1 MTGQPNK
8 DRVEVPVYRYDTPTI
23 FLHWLTATLVVVLWI
38 IGQTVDFP
46 RGVLRIDYRSV
57 HVVLGVVLA
66 GVLLTRLAWRIWRG
80 LTIPPD
86 RHRLLAAAAKAIH
99 WALYLLLFVAVT
111 VGFVYEWARG
121 DSFFNLFRLPGF
133 AHGDRS
139 LIHMIGGWH
148 ALAANSVVIIAGLH
162 ALAALSHHY
171 VVRDDVLIR
180 MAPIF
185 RRFRMGSSREE
196 VT

>member
-1 MTGQPNK
+1 MTGQFNK
-8 DRVEVPVYRYDTPTI
+8 DRIGVAVYRYDTPTI
-23 FLHWLTATLVVVLWI
+23 VLHWLTAALVAVLWI

-46 RGVLRIDYRSV
+46 PGALRIDYRSV
-57 HVVLGVVLA
+57 HIVMGVVLA
-66 GVLLTRLAWRIWRG
+66 CVLLARLVWRIWRG
-80 LTIPPD
+80 LTMPPD
-86 RHRLLAAAAKAIH
+86 RHRLLAAAAKAMH

-121 DSFFNLFRLPGF
+121 DSLFNLVRLPSF
-133 AHGDRS
+133 AHGDRG

-171 VVRDDVLIR
+171 VMRDDVLTR

-185 RRFRMGSSREE
+185 RRFGLGSS
-196 VT
+196 

>member
-1 MTGQPNK
+1 MTGQFNK
-8 DRVEVPVYRYDTPTI
+8 DRIGVAVYRYDTPTI
-23 FLHWLTATLVVVLWI
+23 VLHWLTAALVAVLWI

-46 RGVLRIDYRSV
+46 QGALRIDYRSV
-57 HVVLGVVLA
+57 HIVMGVVLA
-66 GVLLTRLAWRIWRG
+66 GVLLARLVWRIWRG
-80 LTIPPD
+80 LTMPPN
-86 RHRLLAAAAKAIH
+86 RHRLLATAAKAMH
-99 WALYLLLFVAVT
+99 WALYLILFVAVT

-121 DSFFNLFRLPGF
+121 DSLFNLFRLPS
-133 AHGDRS
+133 ADGDGS

-171 VVRDDVLIR
+171 VMRDDVLTR

-185 RRFRMGSSREE
+185 PRFRMSSG
-196 VT
+196 